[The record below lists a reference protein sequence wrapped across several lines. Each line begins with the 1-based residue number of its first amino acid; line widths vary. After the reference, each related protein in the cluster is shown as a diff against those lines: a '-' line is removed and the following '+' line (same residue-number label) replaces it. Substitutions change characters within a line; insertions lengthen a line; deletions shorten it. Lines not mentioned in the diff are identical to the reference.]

1 MKNNKYGI
9 ILYRDTVNL
18 GDDIQTYAAYKLL
31 PKVDYEIDRE
41 EISYFVP
48 KKAEKIKVIMNGWF
62 NHDKT
67 KFLIP
72 PYIDP
77 LYISMHFSENDL
89 VLVPGYT
96 FLTGYAKEIMN
107 KNKIGCRDKT
117 TLKVLKE
124 LGYSKAYFSSCLTTT
139 INPIGKKE
147 EKDYIV
153 AVDMNP
159 KIVKHLKEITD
170 YKIIETSHWIFLK
183 KNISYEEKIKKIK
196 EYEKLSPEE
205 RKKWVEDHAKL
216 SLKDRMKIVEEQ
228 LKLYQNAKMVITDRI
243 HVALPCLGL
252 KTNVLLIYYDYN
264 KDRIETFKEFLSNT
278 TEDEFLKMTK
288 EELFKVKN
296 SNKYVKYRE
305 KIISEVEEFLEK
317 ETDTSNVPK
326 VDDYKEFLKRED
338 YIKKLYQEKIDEL
351 TKENNMLEEEN
362 KKNKKDAMNYQK
374 ISNSRTWKIIGKYY
388 KNKLL

>member
-1 MKNNKYGI
+1 
-9 ILYRDTVNL
+9 
-18 GDDIQTYAAYKLL
+18 
-31 PKVDYEIDRE
+31 
-41 EISYFVP
+41 
-48 KKAEKIKVIMNGWF
+48 
-62 NHDKT
+62 
-67 KFLIP
+67 
-72 PYIDP
+72 
-77 LYISMHFSENDL
+77 
-89 VLVPGYT
+89 
-96 FLTGYAKEIMN
+96 
-107 KNKIGCRDKT
+107 
-117 TLKVLKE
+117 
-124 LGYSKAYFSSCLTTT
+124 
-139 INPIGKKE
+139 
-147 EKDYIV
+147 
-153 AVDMNP
+153 
-159 KIVKHLKEITD
+159 
-170 YKIIETSHWIFLK
+170 
-183 KNISYEEKIKKIK
+183 
-196 EYEKLSPEE
+196 
-205 RKKWVEDHAKL
+205 
-216 SLKDRMKIVEEQ
+216 MKIVEEQ

-278 TEDEFLKMTK
+278 TEEDFLKMTK

-305 KIISEVEEFLEK
+305 KIISEVKEFLEK

>member
-1 MKNNKYGI
+1 
-9 ILYRDTVNL
+9 
-18 GDDIQTYAAYKLL
+18 
-31 PKVDYEIDRE
+31 
-41 EISYFVP
+41 
-48 KKAEKIKVIMNGWF
+48 
-62 NHDKT
+62 
-67 KFLIP
+67 
-72 PYIDP
+72 
-77 LYISMHFSENDL
+77 
-89 VLVPGYT
+89 
-96 FLTGYAKEIMN
+96 
-107 KNKIGCRDKT
+107 
-117 TLKVLKE
+117 
-124 LGYSKAYFSSCLTTT
+124 
-139 INPIGKKE
+139 
-147 EKDYIV
+147 
-153 AVDMNP
+153 
-159 KIVKHLKEITD
+159 
-170 YKIIETSHWIFLK
+170 
-183 KNISYEEKIKKIK
+183 
-196 EYEKLSPEE
+196 
-205 RKKWVEDHAKL
+205 
-216 SLKDRMKIVEEQ
+216 MKIVEEQ

-278 TEDEFLKMTK
+278 TEEDFLKMTK

-362 KKNKKDAMNYQK
+362 KKNKKDAMNYKK

>member
-1 MKNNKYGI
+1 
-9 ILYRDTVNL
+9 
-18 GDDIQTYAAYKLL
+18 
-31 PKVDYEIDRE
+31 
-41 EISYFVP
+41 
-48 KKAEKIKVIMNGWF
+48 
-62 NHDKT
+62 
-67 KFLIP
+67 
-72 PYIDP
+72 
-77 LYISMHFSENDL
+77 
-89 VLVPGYT
+89 
-96 FLTGYAKEIMN
+96 
-107 KNKIGCRDKT
+107 
-117 TLKVLKE
+117 
-124 LGYSKAYFSSCLTTT
+124 
-139 INPIGKKE
+139 
-147 EKDYIV
+147 
-153 AVDMNP
+153 
-159 KIVKHLKEITD
+159 
-170 YKIIETSHWIFLK
+170 
-183 KNISYEEKIKKIK
+183 
-196 EYEKLSPEE
+196 
-205 RKKWVEDHAKL
+205 
-216 SLKDRMKIVEEQ
+216 MKIVEEQ

-278 TEDEFLKMTK
+278 TEEDFLKMTK